1 MAGARIGKTMDA
13 IRKLPASAGAE
24 WVLGGFGLLKRAPLA
39 LGALGAL
46 WGLLGALVVAL
57 GAAVPALAAVLQ
69 LLVAL
74 AGPLLFAGLV
84 WAVREVDQGRAPQP
98 AHMLAGVREQRV
110 PQLLATLLPQLAAGL
125 LLGLLLLVLVG
136 SQQLQHLAQVSE
148 QFNAMAQAG
157 QQPSPEQVREL
168 VAGLPSGRILLWL
181 LLVVVAAVAVAMT
194 VFVSVPRILFDR
206 RDGIPAMGDS
216 LRACLH
222 NLPAVVLFF
231 FMTLVALFAT
241 YFIVFI
247 IAALVQILLGVAVA
261 MLIGQL
267 LMMAVMMPML
277 AGAAYAAWRQ
287 TFGARDHAG
296 TPGTAMDKATPGRF
310 EA

>member
-261 MLIGQL
+261 MLVGQL

-277 AGAAYAAWRQ
+277 AGAAYTAWQRL
-287 TFGARDHAG
+287 F
-296 TPGTAMDKATPGRF
+296 GTAGEAGAAAAAAGRL

>member
-1 MAGARIGKTMDA
+1 MAGACTGKIMDP

-24 WVLGGFGLLKRAPLA
+24 WVLGGFGLLRRSPLA
-39 LGALGAL
+39 LGALGGL
-46 WGLLGALVVAL
+46 WGLLASLVMAL
-57 GAAVPALAAVLQ
+57 GLAVPPLAAVLQ

-84 WAVREVDQGRAPQP
+84 WAVRETDQGRAPQP
-98 AHMLAGVREQRV
+98 AHIPAGIRERRV

-125 LLGLLLLVLVG
+125 LLGVLLLVLVG
-136 SQQLQHLAQVSE
+136 SQQLQHMAQVSE

-157 QQPSPEQVREL
+157 QQPSPEQVQAL

-206 RDGIPAMGDS
+206 RDGVPAMGDS

-222 NLPAVVLFF
+222 NLRAVALFF
-231 FMTLVALFAT
+231 FMALVSLFAT

-247 IAALVQILLGVAVA
+247 VAALVQLLLGVAVA
-261 MLIGQL
+261 MLVGQL

-277 AGAAYAAWRQ
+277 AGATYTAWKQ
-287 TFGARDHAG
+287 MFGAAG
-296 TPGTAMDKATPGRF
+296 DAGAVEEARPGQL

>member
-1 MAGARIGKTMDA
+1 MRPTAGARTGTTMDS

-24 WVLGGFGLLKRAPLA
+24 WVLGGFGLLRKAPLA

-46 WGLLGALVVAL
+46 WGLLASLVMAL
-57 GAAVPALAAVLQ
+57 GMAVPPLAAVLQ

-84 WAVREVDQGRAPQP
+84 WAVRETDQGRVPQP

-125 LLGLLLLVLVG
+125 ALGVLLLVLVG
-136 SQQLQHLAQVSE
+136 SQQLQHMAQVSE

-157 QQPSPEQVREL
+157 EQPTPEQVQAL

-181 LLVVVAAVAVAMT
+181 LLVALAAVAVAMT

-206 RDGIPAMGDS
+206 RDGIPAMRDS
-216 LRACLH
+216 LRACLA
-222 NLPAVVLFF
+222 NLPAVALFF
-231 FMTLVALFAT
+231 FMVLVSFFAA

-247 IAALVQILLGVAVA
+247 IATLVQLLLGVAVA
-261 MLIGQL
+261 MLVGQL
-267 LMMAVMMPML
+267 LMMGVMMPVL
-277 AGAAYAAWRQ
+277 AGAAYTAWMQVFGKAGGSPAIAAS
-287 TFGARDHAG
+287 A
-296 TPGTAMDKATPGRF
+296 PGQL

>member
-1 MAGARIGKTMDA
+1 MEQL
-13 IRKLPASAGAE
+13 RKLPASAGAE
-24 WVLGGFGLLKRAPLA
+24 WVLGGFGLLRRSPLG

-46 WGLLGALVVAL
+46 WGLLASLVVAL
-57 GAAVPALAAVLQ
+57 GLAVPSLAAVLQ
-69 LLVAL
+69 LLVAV

-98 AHMLAGVREQRV
+98 LHLLAGVREQRV
-110 PQLLATLLPQLAAGL
+110 PQLLATLLPQLVAGL
-125 LLGLLLLVLVG
+125 VLGIGLLVLVG
-136 SQQLQHLAQVSE
+136 SQQLQHMAQVSE
-148 QFNAMAQAG
+148 QFNTMAQAG

-181 LLVVVAAVAVAMT
+181 LLVLVAAVAVALT

-216 LRACLH
+216 LH
-222 NLPAVVLFF
+222 NLPAVLLFF
-231 FMTLVALFAT
+231 AMVLVSFFAT

-247 IAALVQILLGVAVA
+247 IAALVQLLLGVAVA
-261 MLIGQL
+261 MLVGQL

-277 AGAAYAAWRQ
+277 AGATYTAWMQ
-287 TFGARDHAG
+287 MFGQPAG
-296 TPGTAMDKATPGRF
+296 EAGVAKAVPGQL

>member
-1 MAGARIGKTMDA
+1 MEQL
-13 IRKLPASAGAE
+13 RKLPASAGAE
-24 WVLGGFGLLKRAPLA
+24 WVLGGFGLLKRSPLG

-46 WGLLGALVVAL
+46 WGLLASLVVAL
-57 GAAVPALAAVLQ
+57 GLAVPSLAAVLQ
-69 LLVAL
+69 LLVAV

-98 AHMLAGVREQRV
+98 LHLLAGVREQRV
-110 PQLLATLLPQLAAGL
+110 PQLLATLLPQLVAGL
-125 LLGLLLLVLVG
+125 VLGIGLLVLVG
-136 SQQLQHLAQVSE
+136 SQQLQHMAQVSE
-148 QFNAMAQAG
+148 QFNTMAQAG
-157 QQPSPEQVREL
+157 QQPSPEQVQAL

-181 LLVVVAAVAVAMT
+181 LLVLVAAVAVALT

-222 NLPAVVLFF
+222 NLPAVLLFF
-231 FMTLVALFAT
+231 AMVLVSFFAT
-241 YFIVFI
+241 YFIVFV
-247 IAALVQILLGVAVA
+247 IAALVQLLLGVAVA
-261 MLIGQL
+261 MLVGQL

-277 AGAAYAAWRQ
+277 AGATYTAWMQ
-287 TFGARDHAG
+287 VFGQPAG
-296 TPGTAMDKATPGRF
+296 EAGVAKAVPGQL

>member
-1 MAGARIGKTMDA
+1 MEQL
-13 IRKLPASAGAE
+13 RKLPASAGAE
-24 WVLGGFGLLKRAPLA
+24 WVLGGFGLLRRSPLG

-46 WGLLGALVVAL
+46 WGLLASLVVAL
-57 GAAVPALAAVLQ
+57 GLAVPSLAAVLQ
-69 LLVAL
+69 LLVAV

-98 AHMLAGVREQRV
+98 LHLLAGVREQRV
-110 PQLLATLLPQLAAGL
+110 PQLLATLLPQLVAGL
-125 LLGLLLLVLVG
+125 VLGIGLLVLVG
-136 SQQLQHLAQVSE
+136 SQQLQHMAQVSE
-148 QFNAMAQAG
+148 QFNTMAQAG
-157 QQPSPEQVREL
+157 QQPSPEQVQAL

-181 LLVVVAAVAVAMT
+181 LLVLVAAVAVALT

-222 NLPAVVLFF
+222 NLPAVLLF
-231 FMTLVALFAT
+231 FAT

-247 IAALVQILLGVAVA
+247 IAALVQMLLGVAVA
-261 MLIGQL
+261 MLVGQL

-277 AGAAYAAWRQ
+277 AGATYTAWMQ
-287 TFGARDHAG
+287 MFGQPAG
-296 TPGTAMDKATPGRF
+296 EAGVAKAVPGQL